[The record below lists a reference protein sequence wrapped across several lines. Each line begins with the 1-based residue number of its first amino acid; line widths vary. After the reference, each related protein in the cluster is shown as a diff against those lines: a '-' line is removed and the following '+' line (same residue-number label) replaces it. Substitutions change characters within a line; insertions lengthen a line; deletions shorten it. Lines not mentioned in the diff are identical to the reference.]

1 MLVGLA
7 NWLMAISLIFLC
19 KGIIN
24 SLTPRRS
31 IGGAFRGGSSGP
43 MGSLPDIAI
52 LEALGVRHLSYYGC
66 HDLPDGEVVFL
77 ELTDRG

>member
-1 MLVGLA
+1 VLVGLA

-19 KGIIN
+19 KGVIN

-43 MGSLPDIAI
+43 IGSLPDIAI
-52 LEALGVRHLSYYGC
+52 LEALGICRTMGVTTY
-66 HDLPDGEVVFL
+66 
-77 ELTDRG
+77 LTGKLCFWS